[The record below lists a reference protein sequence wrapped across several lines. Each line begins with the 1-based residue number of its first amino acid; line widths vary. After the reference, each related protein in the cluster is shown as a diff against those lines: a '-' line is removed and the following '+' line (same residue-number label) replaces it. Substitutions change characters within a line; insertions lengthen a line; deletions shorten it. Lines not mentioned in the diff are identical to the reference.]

1 MEIGQALTPTSIP
14 PRYLYSF
21 HILGF
26 YLRFY
31 LKKKKRILML
41 NKLLKT
47 MDLIQSLC
55 FTKGKLRHRNLTKV
69 T

>member
-1 MEIGQALTPTSIP
+1 MGQALTPTSIP
-14 PRYLYSF
+14 QCYRYPF

-31 LKKKKRILML
+31 LGKKKKRILML
-41 NKLLKT
+41 NKRLKT
-47 MDLIQSLC
+47 IDLIQLLC

>member
-1 MEIGQALTPTSIP
+1 MGQALAPTSIP
-14 PRYLYSF
+14 QCYLYPF

-31 LKKKKRILML
+31 LEKKFLML

-47 MDLIQSLC
+47 MDLIQPLC